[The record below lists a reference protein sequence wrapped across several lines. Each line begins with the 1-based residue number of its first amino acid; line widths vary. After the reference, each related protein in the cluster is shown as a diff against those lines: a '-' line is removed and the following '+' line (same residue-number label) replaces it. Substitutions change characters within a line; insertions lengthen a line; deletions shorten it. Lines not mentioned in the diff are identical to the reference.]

1 MGIGEFMAV
10 LTAQA
15 LLESIET
22 AITTI
27 LTSGQD
33 VTVGERRY
41 KRGDLGKLQEMRRDL
56 LPQYYMEQNGPLRNH
71 VRFDDPQ

>member
-1 MGIGEFMAV
+1 MAV
-10 LTAQA
+10 LTTQA
-15 LLESIET
+15 LLESVET

-33 VTVGERRY
+33 VTIGERRY
-41 KRGDLGKLQEMRRDL
+41 KRADLGKLQEMRRDL
-56 LPQYYMEQNGPLRNH
+56 LGQYYTEQNGPLRNH